1 MWKYLSGVSP
11 PPPKKQ
17 AKYDKT
23 KSEQNRERKFLA
35 KWETRKDGS
44 RREWLGFDEQE
55 EVMFCR
61 VCWAHATS
69 HERSLVFVT
78 GSKLLKCDSI
88 TKHEIS
94 DVHKRCQEIEDAK
107 QRGGSAAGETEA
119 YADKCTGPQSEH
131 TLPHR
136 SCSGQEQQTLHRFRV
151 DVRVS
156 VNFYSYLFLI
166 V

>member
-78 GSKLLKCDSI
+78 GSKSLKCDSI

-107 QRGGSAAGETEA
+107 QRGGSAAGETLKRMLTSA
-119 YADKCTGPQSEH
+119 QALKVN
-131 TLPHR
+131 TL
-136 SCSGQEQQTLHRFRV
+136 FRTAHALAKNSRPFT
-151 DVRVS
+151 D
-156 VNFYSYLFLI
+156 FEWMCE
-166 V
+166 